1 MKRTGKVLNF
11 DEEKVYL
18 MTNEKEFVT
27 VKRHN
32 KEPIK
37 DESYTGME
45 IAKPSKTIFILTGVI
60 IACIL
65 FIYLIKFFFFSTD
78 ASIVVTFDTNVK
90 IGINKNRIVKVE
102 GIGGGSLKLVETTS
116 VIGNELNEGLII
128 LLDEALNQQL
138 IQTYSDYDRGK
149 ISVYILNEGYKEPLN
164 FTKFVDYAYD
174 HNYDILVNKN
184 DNKIPEQLK

>member
-18 MTNEKEFVT
+18 MTKEKEFVT
-27 VKRHN
+27 VKRHS

-37 DESYTGME
+37 DKSYTGME
-45 IAKPSKTIFILTGVI
+45 ITKPSKTIFILTGVI

-65 FIYLIKFFFFSTD
+65 SIYLIKFFFFSTD

-116 VIGNELNEGLII
+116 VIGTEVNEGLII
-128 LLDEALNQQL
+128 LLDEALNQKL
-138 IQTYSDYDRGK
+138 IQTYSGYDRGK

>member
-1 MKRTGKVLNF
+1 
-11 DEEKVYL
+11 
-18 MTNEKEFVT
+18 MTKEKEFVT
-27 VKRHN
+27 VKRHS

-128 LLDEALNQQL
+128 LLDEALDQQL

-149 ISVYILNEGYKEPLN
+149 ISVYILNEGHKEPLN

>member
-18 MTNEKEFVT
+18 MTKEKEFVT
-27 VKRHN
+27 VKRHS

>member
-18 MTNEKEFVT
+18 MTKEKEFVT
-27 VKRHN
+27 VKRHS

-65 FIYLIKFFFFSTD
+65 SIYLIKFFFFSTD

-116 VIGNELNEGLII
+116 VIGNEVNEGLII
-128 LLDEALNQQL
+128 LLDEALNQKL
-138 IQTYSDYDRGK
+138 IQTYSGYDRGK